1 MEFYLINNLLKSILI
16 RENKTNLLNIT
27 EIEIQAHHQ
36 QENITFYI

>member
-27 EIEIQAHHQ
+27 EIEIQAYHQ